1 MDNVVIE
8 GDYEDYH
15 GRTSYP
21 SIGGCYYASMLAT
34 LEYLKRIKRQATAIL
49 LREIYPGFKIPVG
62 VWFVRESVRAM
73 FNSPPVLRTDS
84 LDEVLEFLEKET
96 KLGSNRWFSSSVLLR
111 RIRFTRPID
120 EFLKKD

>member
-1 MDNVVIE
+1 
-8 GDYEDYH
+8 
-15 GRTSYP
+15 
-21 SIGGCYYASMLAT
+21 MLAT